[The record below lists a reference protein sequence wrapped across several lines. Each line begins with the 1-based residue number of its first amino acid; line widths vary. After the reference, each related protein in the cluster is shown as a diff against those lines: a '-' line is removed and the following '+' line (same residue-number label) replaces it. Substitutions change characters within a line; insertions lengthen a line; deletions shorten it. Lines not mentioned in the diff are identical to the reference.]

1 MEMGQILR
9 LREPQNLYGLCL
21 VLICFNHPFLE
32 VPTFDPYIIIAHT
45 EMSKPHGPMS
55 LLDGPCLDAASPE
68 CLGWMSTVAKSWV
81 KCDGSLV

>member
-9 LREPQNLYGLCL
+9 LREAQNLYGLCL

-45 EMSKPHGPMS
+45 EMSKEAPWAHEPPRWTLSGCS
-55 LLDGPCLDAASPE
+55 ITCVSWLDEHSG
-68 CLGWMSTVAKSWV
+68 
-81 KCDGSLV
+81 